1 MENSQI
7 IANAVQ
13 IVNSATD
20 EPDNFDF
27 EVARVALMLRRQ
39 LRETSLVSRILNAT
53 AIFGT
58 VVSVAFEESSKR
70 YVIQF
75 KAGKQREGFDDIES
89 FRSDRVDGPNG
100 RMVEQMWS
108 NAAGRRGYIYKYLEA
123 TNDPKKPSVRLAPY
137 IQFLD

>member
-39 LRETSLVSRILNAT
+39 LRETSLVSRTLNAT

-70 YVIQF
+70 YVIQ
-75 KAGKQREGFDDIES
+75 I
-89 FRSDRVDGPNG
+89 G
-100 RMVEQMWS
+100 RAHV
-108 NAAGRRGYIYKYLEA
+108 
-123 TNDPKKPSVRLAPY
+123 
-137 IQFLD
+137 